1 MATPLSAYEIKQ
13 MTSRKV
19 PYSTLDSAVARQV
32 YGDVMAGKSLDT
44 SMSSRTGTNMATSTT
59 AQTISPELA
68 AFNQSMVNPSEWN
81 LSNWQMGPTGWK
93 TQPTLSIGGQ
103 QVKFDTPQEYI
114 SAMQGLTGA
123 DAPRLIG
130 EFQNSLSY
138 WDSVVKKSTPAPTA
152 PVPFDINAFN
162 QSMVNPV
169 PDQSTTTTKDTSAIN
184 AFNQQMVN
192 AESIESTPDID
203 LDMPT
208 PLTTNGF
215 ATSSETINK
224 SIDDYIKELTGTT
237 TGTETKTTDLITSMN
252 ELLTQSGGKTAMLA
266 TEEQKAGVTAI
277 TGQLKGIQNEIA
289 IKTAQFN
296 QLYADI
302 EGKPITMSSII
313 GATAQA
319 RKVAEADIGFL
330 QAQALALQN
339 NLAFAQQT
347 AQRAVD
353 AKYEP
358 IEEELRIKTK
368 QLELLQG
375 QLDKEESIRADAL
388 TLFYND
394 QKQRV
399 SDQKA
404 AEKTWNDWILEQ
416 MASYPSA
423 GLTFQETA
431 ETAQS
436 KITKSAE
443 YRAEVAGGDPDVN
456 TDEWLAGRQFI
467 SDNADKP
474 YNELFQGLKDN
485 TNLPDDEIKKLL
497 SDRED
502 IVEEKKELSKTQI
515 LEVARN
521 MKQADIENYFKSRYS
536 DQEIKDVAREQ
547 GFEAGGFLGIGIS
560 VSKYLSSPEAREKMA
575 ELLEEQY
582 KASGFKITE

>member
-1 MATPLSAYEIKQ
+1 MATRQEQLQAIQ
-13 MTSRKV
+13 NTINQITS
-19 PYSTLDSAVARQV
+19 Q
-32 YGDVMAGKSLDT
+32 
-44 SMSSRTGTNMATSTT
+44 TT
-59 AQTISPELA
+59 AL
-68 AFNQSMVNPSEWN
+68 QSRVATEGIT
-81 LSNWQMGPTGWK
+81 SNTG
-93 TQPTLSIGGQ
+93 
-103 QVKFDTPQEYI
+103 QV
-114 SAMQGLTGA
+114 L
-123 DAPRLIG
+123 
-130 EFQNSLSY
+130 
-138 WDSVVKKSTPAPTA
+138 VAPTA
-152 PVPFDINAFN
+152 PAPTR
-162 QSMVNPV
+162 
-169 PDQSTTTTKDTSAIN
+169 TTTPTAPPAFDIN

-192 AESIESTPDID
+192 APAVAKDVTTSSAQTYTVKPGDTLYGIYGADWRNKSGYTGDPTKLQIGTVLPSPVAPSAINDFNQQMVSSTSIAPTKQIDLEMPIPPLAKSSVTDSSKIAIKSIE
-203 LDMPT
+203 
-208 PLTTNGF
+208 
-215 ATSSETINK
+215 
-224 SIDDYIKELTGTT
+224 DYIKELTGTT

-266 TEEQKAGVTAI
+266 TEEQKAGVSAI
-277 TGQLKGIQNEIA
+277 TGQLKNIQNEIA